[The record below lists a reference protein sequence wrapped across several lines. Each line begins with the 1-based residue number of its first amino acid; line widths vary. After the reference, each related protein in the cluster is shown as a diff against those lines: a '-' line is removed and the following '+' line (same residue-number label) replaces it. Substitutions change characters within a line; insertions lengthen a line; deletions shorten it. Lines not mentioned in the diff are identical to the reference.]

1 MKRAELLVAVAV
13 MLLVAY
19 QPNVFGEVSFGPTAI
34 TILGVTLLIVA
45 NRLRHKIKKS

>member
-1 MKRAELLVAVAV
+1 MNRAELLVAVAV
-13 MLLVAY
+13 MLFVAF
-19 QPNVFGEVSFGPTAI
+19 QPNLFAEVSFGPTAF

>member
-1 MKRAELLVAVAV
+1 MNRAELLVAVAV
-13 MLLVAY
+13 MLFVAF
-19 QPNVFGEVSFGPTAI
+19 QPNLLAEVSFGPTAF